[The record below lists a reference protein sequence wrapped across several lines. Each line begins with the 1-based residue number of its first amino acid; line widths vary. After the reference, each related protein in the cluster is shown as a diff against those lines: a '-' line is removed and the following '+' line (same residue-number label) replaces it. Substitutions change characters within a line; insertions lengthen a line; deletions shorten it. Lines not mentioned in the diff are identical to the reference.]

1 MKEMKTNFASDILEQ
16 KLKAS
21 FLFASGLMETFAAS
35 ALLEKD
41 KEQSSTS
48 RFVKAV
54 GKSQKRWSFLQ
65 STEQSCLQKLW
76 WEDPCHKL
84 GLPPLLEVKWLH
96 LVLSSDPV
104 PTLFSDPVPIPLL
117 FIFINL

>member
-54 GKSQKRWSFLQ
+54 GKSQK
-65 STEQSCLQKLW
+65 
-76 WEDPCHKL
+76 H
-84 GLPPLLEVKWLH
+84 
-96 LVLSSDPV
+96 
-104 PTLFSDPVPIPLL
+104 
-117 FIFINL
+117 